1 MYRGMDID
9 AIKGHLDVCLLI
21 TEDERR
27 KGFMQICP
35 KYHWSCCKKKKS
47 YER

>member
-9 AIKGHLDVCLLI
+9 AIKGHLGVCLLI
-21 TEDERR
+21 TEDEQE
-27 KGFMQICP
+27 KD
-35 KYHWSCCKKKKS
+35 SCKFALNITDHVEKKKS